1 MSDYR
6 KITRI
11 INRFLLIQGIKVN
24 SLSIYKRFRQ
34 HPLLHSIRSISDVLD
49 SLGIQNM
56 VCRISIEQL
65 DVVPVPSIVFIEK
78 KAFPYYIYMGTDNAH
93 HIILES
99 FDRKRLKISI
109 NEFVQ
114 IWYGVILMVD
124 NENAKSDTIFEYFIK
139 QILWRIDSNLIP
151 VILCLYVLMTN
162 ILYLNSDSVNNYI
175 LLVLSLMGLS
185 VSIATI
191 MKPYSK
197 NKFLQKVC
205 VMHKTGDGC
214 NLITEDS
221 GAIFLEWIS
230 LGELAFAY
238 FGAFSIIASIMDMGG
253 LLILLTSLSM
263 LVVLYSFIWQI
274 YKKALCWLC
283 AAIDVVLI
291 GMFACSIIDVEWVKY
306 NTEPLFSEFILFSL
320 VMSLYMFLAKAI
332 TTLLVQSKD
341 ITQTYNRVEKILS
354 DDKLLSALLM
364 NYNRSFLDSDID
376 QYCPVEYK
384 HLEDKSHHRLTVIV
398 NPDCKWCS
406 SLYNTLERVNDC
418 QIDLFIACN
427 LLNPLSKEKAFRIV
441 QARFKEANYERFE
454 QMLLLH
460 KEFCLKY
467 DIDHTPSIFI
477 DGKPLPDI
485 YLNSDIEYI
494 I

>member
-56 VCRISIEQL
+56 VCKISIEQL

-162 ILYLNSDSVNNYI
+162 ILYLNSDSVN
-175 LLVLSLMGLS
+175 
-185 VSIATI
+185 TI
-191 MKPYSK
+191 Y
-197 NKFLQKVC
+197 
-205 VMHKTGDGC
+205 
-214 NLITEDS
+214 
-221 GAIFLEWIS
+221 
-230 LGELAFAY
+230 
-238 FGAFSIIASIMDMGG
+238 
-253 LLILLTSLSM
+253 
-263 LVVLYSFIWQI
+263 
-274 YKKALCWLC
+274 
-283 AAIDVVLI
+283 
-291 GMFACSIIDVEWVKY
+291 
-306 NTEPLFSEFILFSL
+306 
-320 VMSLYMFLAKAI
+320 
-332 TTLLVQSKD
+332 
-341 ITQTYNRVEKILS
+341 R
-354 DDKLLSALLM
+354 
-364 NYNRSFLDSDID
+364 
-376 QYCPVEYK
+376 
-384 HLEDKSHHRLTVIV
+384 
-398 NPDCKWCS
+398 
-406 SLYNTLERVNDC
+406 
-418 QIDLFIACN
+418 
-427 LLNPLSKEKAFRIV
+427 
-441 QARFKEANYERFE
+441 
-454 QMLLLH
+454 
-460 KEFCLKY
+460 
-467 DIDHTPSIFI
+467 
-477 DGKPLPDI
+477 
-485 YLNSDIEYI
+485 
-494 I
+494 